1 MKTIFYLLTL
11 LVLSSCI
18 TANKKEGGDWSGTIS
33 DTDERNAIMNSF
45 ADAYENM
52 DAESAIKIFSDDAVF
67 YVNDTK

>member
-45 ADAYENM
+45 ADAY
-52 DAESAIKIFSDDAVF
+52 DWL
-67 YVNDTK
+67 